1 MKNLSYPIG
10 KYVIPENITEAI
22 INEWTATIANFPTAI
37 HTLTEN
43 ISTEILNT
51 PYRPDGWTVRQV
63 VHHCADSHINAFTRF
78 KLALTE
84 DSPTIRPYFED
95 RWAELFDGNNDEIED
110 SLMIITGLHNRW
122 VKLLKELTATDLQKG
137 FIHPEHG
144 QFFTLAETIGNY
156 AWHCEHHLAHIRLV
170 VN

>member
-22 INEWTATIANFPTAI
+22 VNEWIATIANFPTTI
-37 HTLTEN
+37 RTLTEN
-43 ISTEILNT
+43 LNSEILNT

-63 VHHCADSHINAFTRF
+63 VHHCADSHTNAFTRF

-95 RWAELFDGNNDEIED
+95 KWAALADANNDEIED

-122 VKLLKELTATDLQKG
+122 TKLLKQLTATDLQKG
-137 FIHPEHG
+137 FFHPEHG

-156 AWHCEHHLAHIRLV
+156 AWHSQHHLAHIRQV
-170 VN
+170 IG